1 MIQRA
6 SSVNPS
12 VLVWAR
18 ERAGLSVAEV
28 AERLGKAPELIA
40 SWERGEAFPAY
51 GQLERLAE
59 TLYKRPVALF
69 FLPSPPEEPPV
80 RSEFRTLPDADLD
93 ALGPDTRY
101 ALRDAHAFQAS
112 LRELSGGRNP
122 AERLILRDIRPTLRS
137 DIVRLARESREYLG
151 VSLEQQLRWPDAR
164 RGMDA
169 WRTALERVGV
179 FVFKRSFADRD
190 VSGFCLHDDLFPIIV
205 VNNSTPFTRQTFTL
219 LHELGHLLYGVSSMT
234 TVDQSMQGRLSP
246 GNREVEMAC
255 NRYAAEAL
263 VPDASFPW
271 SQFQRSDQDSFVE
284 EMAERYSLSREVI
297 LRKLRDR
304 ALVTS
309 DEYAT
314 RAASWVSEPARENA
328 SEEGGGSY
336 YATQSAYL
344 SRAFVQLAFAQLRSG
359 RISLAEMSEHLR
371 MRARNIAKF
380 EDFLSTT
387 R

>member
-1 MIQRA
+1 MVQRA

-12 VLVWAR
+12 VLLWAR

-28 AERLGKAPELIA
+28 AERLGKPPEVIA
-40 SWERGEAFPAY
+40 AWESGEAFPAY

-69 FLPSPPEEPPV
+69 FLPSPPEEAPV
-80 RSEFRTLPDADLD
+80 RSEFRTLPDADLE

-122 AERLILRDIRPTLRS
+122 AERFVLRDLQLTRRS
-137 DIVRLARESREYLG
+137 DIVRVARETREYLG
-151 VSLEQQLRWPDAR
+151 VSLEEQLRWPDAR

-169 WRTALERVGV
+169 WRAALERVGV
-179 FVFKRSFADRD
+179 FVFKRSFDDRD

-219 LHELGHLLYGVSSMT
+219 LHELAHLLFGLSSMT
-234 TVDQSMQGRLSP
+234 TVDLSIQGRFSP
-246 GNREVEMAC
+246 ANREVETAC

-271 SQFQRSDQDSFVE
+271 SQLHGGNLDAIVDD
-284 EMAERYSLSREVI
+284 MAERYCVSREVI

-304 ALVTS
+304 ELVTS
-309 DEYAT
+309 DEYL
-314 RAASWVSEPARENA
+314 RQAAVWASEPARDNGGD
-328 SEEGGGSY
+328 EGGGSY

-344 SRAFVQLAFAQLRSG
+344 SKTFVQLAFAQLRSG

-371 MRARNIAKF
+371 MRARNIGKF
-380 EDFLSTT
+380 EDFLFTT